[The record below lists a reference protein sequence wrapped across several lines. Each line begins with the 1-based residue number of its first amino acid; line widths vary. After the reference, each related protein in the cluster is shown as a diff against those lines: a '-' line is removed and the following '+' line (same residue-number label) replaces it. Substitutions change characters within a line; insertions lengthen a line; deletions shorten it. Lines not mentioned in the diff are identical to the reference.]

1 MYNQSFSATELYL
14 CTTQAERRNSGLSKE
29 VFINAIQGEV
39 GQTLTDGTYQ
49 FQIKQVSDLF
59 LNGRHKGNLGYLCQ
73 DLILR
78 KLYKNIRRIY
88 SIKQADRNAIVK
100 QMISLLSEN
109 VDIWVARLDVKHF
122 YESIDRTAIINKLI
136 DDARLS
142 YHSLVLLQSLFN
154 NPAILAGQGLPRG
167 LGISAV
173 MAELFL
179 KYFDLEIKR
188 VEGVYYYARFVDD
201 IIVFC
206 SSEKGRDEVM
216 KYADVNLNTLGL
228 QLNRDKSYT
237 WCPDQRFPEL
247 TYLGYTFQKKGKQ
260 LSVTIAKK
268 KLNVIKTRIT
278 RSFVRYAK
286 DHQYDMLKLRIKFLT
301 GNFTLYQKDTL
312 APIKVGIFFNYKY
325 ATDLSDL
332 DDLDRYYQKM
342 LHCRTGKLGVRVA
355 LSKNELKSLEKYSFR
370 FGYEHHVNHH
380 FTIDQMT
387 TIKNCWL

>member
-1 MYNQSFSATELYL
+1 MYNQSFSPNELYT

-29 VFINAIQGEV
+29 DFINAIQREV

-59 LNGRHKGNLGYLCQ
+59 LNGRNKGNFGCLCQ

-78 KLYKNIRRIY
+78 KLYQNIRRIY

-109 VDIWVARLDVKHF
+109 VDMWVARLDVKHF
-122 YESIDRTAIINKLI
+122 YESIDRTAIINKLV

-142 YHSLVLLQSLFN
+142 YHSLALLQSLFN
-154 NPAILAGQGLPRG
+154 NPVVAAGQGLPRG

-201 IIVFC
+201 VIVFC
-206 SSEKGRDEVM
+206 SSEKSREVVM
-216 KYADVNLNTLGL
+216 KCVDKNLDTLGL
-228 QLNRDKSYT
+228 RLNRDKSYS
-237 WCPDQRFPEL
+237 WCSTQQNPEL
-247 TYLGYTFQKKGKQ
+247 TYLGYTFHKKGKQ
-260 LSVTIAKK
+260 LCVTIAKK

-286 DHQYDMLKLRIKFLT
+286 DHHYDMLKLRIKFLT

-325 ATDLSDL
+325 ATDIRGL
-332 DDLDRYYQKM
+332 DDIDRYYQKL

-355 LSKNELKSLEKYSFR
+355 LPKNELKSLEKYSFR

-380 FTIDQMT
+380 FTIEQMT

>member
-1 MYNQSFSATELYL
+1 MYNQSFSPEELYS

-29 VFINAIQGEV
+29 DFIRAIQREIG
-39 GQTLTDGTYQ
+39 LSLADGTYQ
-49 FQIKQVSDLF
+49 FQIKQVSGMI
-59 LNGRHKGNLGYLCQ
+59 LNGRHRGDMEALCQ

-78 KLYKNIRRIY
+78 KLYKNIRRLY
-88 SIKQADRNAIVK
+88 SVRQADRNAIVK

-109 VDIWVARLDVKHF
+109 VNMWVVRLDVRHF
-122 YESIDRTAIINKLI
+122 YESIDRYAIINKLV

-154 NPAILAGQGLPRG
+154 NPVVATGHGLPRG

-206 SSEKGRDEVM
+206 SSEKSRDEVM
-216 KYADVNLNTLGL
+216 ECADVNLHTLGL

-237 WCPDQRFPEL
+237 WCPNQRYPEL
-247 TYLGYTFQKKGKQ
+247 TYLGYTFHKKGKQ

-286 DHQYDMLKLRIKFLT
+286 DHQYEMLKHRIKFLT

-325 ATDLSDL
+325 ATDISGL
-332 DDLDRYYQKM
+332 DDIDRYYQKL
-342 LHCRTGKLGVRVA
+342 LHCRTSKLGVRAA
-355 LSKNELKSLEKYSFR
+355 LSKNELKPLEKYSFR

-380 FTIDQMT
+380 FTIEQMT